1 MKEKILTE
9 LRKAGDGYV
18 SGTALCSLLGISRQ
32 AVWKNIAALKENGYK
47 TVCAG
52 IRNSV
57 SAFDAD
63 LKKSL
68 FLIVGGERRGISAKL
83 LALADQIVRLDYGR
97 TFNGSLS
104 AASAASIL
112 GYEILRQNRS
122 KISKD

>member
-1 MKEKILTE
+1 MP
-9 LRKAGDGYV
+9 
-18 SGTALCSLLGISRQ
+18 
-32 AVWKNIAALKENGYK
+32 
-47 TVCAG
+47 
-52 IRNSV
+52 
-57 SAFDAD
+57 D

>member
-1 MKEKILTE
+1 MIPLFTADPED
-9 LRKAGDGYV
+9 AV
-18 SGTALCSLLGISRQ
+18 S
-32 AVWKNIAALKENGYK
+32 ALKENGYK

-68 FLIVGGERRGISAKL
+68 FLIVGGERRGISAN
-83 LALADQIVRLDYGR
+83 
-97 TFNGSLS
+97 FSLS
-104 AASAASIL
+104 PIKSSDSITAGL
-112 GYEILRQNRS
+112 LTVLFRRHRQPRYSDMRYFGKTGS